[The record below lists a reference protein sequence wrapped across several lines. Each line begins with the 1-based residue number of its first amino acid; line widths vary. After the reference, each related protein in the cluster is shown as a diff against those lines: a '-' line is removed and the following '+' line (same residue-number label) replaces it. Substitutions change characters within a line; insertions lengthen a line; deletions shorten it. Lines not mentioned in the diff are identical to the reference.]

1 MKLRLP
7 HKLQA
12 ALIAT
17 LASVSFTTLSSGTI
31 AVATGAAL
39 LAGQQA
45 QAEAYNGVE
54 YSGDIFT
61 IENKTSQQF
70 HLATFS
76 NLYWDGTGWVS
87 SPTWTAGGKDFYSN
101 GTKKTLSDQSFWY
114 REFAVAGGTYGVLGN
129 TIRLTG
135 ATADTIY
142 ESTFNPFVIGGIIA
156 EASDYTYVLG
166 RSTSGNISPS
176 IQAMEGQEANL
187 TLDSSLILSSNN
199 GVTVASSGTWKV
211 AGGKSLQFGRT
222 TQNTTTIS
230 QNTAKVEFSA
240 NVHVDMIGGG
250 VVDITRTNAF
260 ILNTGA
266 TISVG
271 EGTTLRIAT
280 TGASVY
286 GKALVGSGG
295 GAAAEAGSTDAFTK
309 IFMGQAVNV
318 QDGGKLVLV
327 GNVCFNDTVTGNV
340 DRTSGVADLEITGSL
355 RSNVG
360 GKSNPWVLGDHKMK
374 VGGDFWLTNQQ
385 HFNLAGGTI
394 EVGGALKLGHEGN
407 GTNGNYKASLNATAG
422 STVKLHDVM
431 FYGGHDVLSVD
442 GSSITFT
449 KADGNVLSQDQT
461 HVPTAA
467 ADFNSVS
474 LNNATLVAQ
483 ENGWTLDSLASSTV
497 TVRGASKL
505 DIAGG
510 NTIQIGHAAV
520 SGSFTALEGSTGTLQ
535 LNDAT
540 FTGTVGI
547 TGANVGVGGT
557 VTLDLANLTTY
568 EVADATGQQYSYNN
582 VSGFLTASGKYY
594 LVHATGEPTSTA
606 TWSGSFADGSATY
619 DEASSVNGNIVFS
632 LNTLPP
638 STSYYVNAD
647 MDTRSDVT
655 GGTYNLLTKATDVY
669 IKKGVT
675 LTAFSVSD
683 SFTNAAKLHGEGT
696 YALAK
701 GASALNSGLSLGTDW
716 TGTVVISNAAFT
728 NQGLSNALNN
738 ARNSLSWVKA
748 KGLSGWNNTTTI
760 NANLILENGDSGTAQ
775 GWAYM
780 QDNGNTGQT
789 LTFAGMI
796 KGDGK
801 MGRSN
806 DKGSVFTYEFTND
819 ISGWTGT
826 FESRSQSGGSTT
838 FRVKDNATV
847 VNAILDNKSNNLY
860 VDVQNNATFNAEIKN
875 ATKLTIASGKTA
887 TLAASATLGSL
898 AGAGALVVDN
908 GSNTVTVNGSNN
920 YTGSITVD
928 GGTLAL
934 GNHQFTGVPSLTIND
949 GGTVTTANNNGSGLV
964 GGTVTINAGGTL
976 KAIGGK
982 DIFGYETGATDKVVM
997 QGSAEK
1003 EAKIDLSGVTGGS
1016 VTMTTDLEMKGYST
1030 ISGGAINSLGGS
1042 ITVSGTNNTISS
1054 FDMRDPVTIDVA
1066 AGGALEI
1073 GSMSR
1078 FTGFSGAITKT
1089 GAGSLTLKGGVIDKA
1104 ITMNAGSLALD
1115 GTFTVDGL
1123 DLVGEPTVYYTGAE
1137 DFVHRTNGVRG
1148 GQLDLQLL
1156 TEGSTGSLSI
1166 TDTARFTY
1174 DSQTMKGSAG
1184 EAGTL
1189 HLVSEGFSST
1199 FYINEASE
1207 RTAWIFRADTD
1218 YPATDV
1224 SIARGATLVVDDN
1237 AADGFSASK
1246 IHVQDGTGYAN
1257 LQIEAGNKVIA
1268 DGTDRALQ
1276 LSGAGEYKL
1285 NGSVRLGSLSTA
1297 ASTAATP
1304 WTGTID
1310 ATVVGDGTNLL
1321 DLLTNTNIHGGTV
1334 QLQSK
1339 GNSVTPAGTETAL
1352 QTNLANQGRTGDFTL
1367 ADTTFTTGGAMRF
1380 NDWQNNHVWTVG
1392 SGSGLQVG
1400 GDLWMDHGNKLA
1412 IAGGNVTVGGKLLL
1426 GHSGG
1431 NKPTG
1436 LEMTG
1441 GSFKAT
1447 QIDAYSSSASPQI
1460 PVSITGGTVEFTGT
1474 GNVLQIH
1481 NSAVCDV
1488 NIGGT
1493 GDNYVTL
1500 KADGTSWSLAYE
1512 GMTIGNIIAE
1522 TDNGGAITLG
1532 TAGKAASYTGK
1543 VEVAQ
1548 NSILTLDGI
1557 LTLGANGIV
1566 TSGVLGVSNTTVF
1579 NLEHM
1584 EARQEGDK
1592 FVYNV
1597 FTGAGANL
1605 STQGFTA
1612 ADNII
1617 GISTA
1622 GKEWTFGNDGTIS
1635 YVMLSSELVWKGV
1648 DGSGVWNTTEGNQPW
1663 LNGETPS
1670 AFRNDDAVTFDSTY
1684 STAATA
1690 TLGGNVEAASI
1701 TVAAGANVH
1710 VAQDAQET
1718 YTLTSSSL
1726 VVNGTLTSDMPI
1738 AGLQFITVGT
1748 GATWNTANA
1757 LDITDNGGLQS
1768 FSNAGTIKLLSG
1780 ASMDVDMTAGK
1791 TQPGVVTA
1799 AEGGTLHLHNVPG
1812 SAGTFDG
1819 HSDFNGTLVY
1829 DVVSSKGHDASIV
1842 LENFDGTLELRGRLA
1857 ASASNF
1863 GGMTKLVLFG
1873 DRDNHPS
1880 NINDL
1885 NTTGLWNQ
1893 SALTLSVLV
1902 EVKGDETVDL
1912 YTSNALT
1919 LTGDI
1924 NSAGAK
1930 QGHLS
1935 KRNGGDLNLQGGVY
1949 LLSYDNNAGTVNM
1962 SGAADI
1968 TTLNVVAGT
1977 VNMSG
1982 GANIATLNA
1991 ENGTVA
1997 LGGQDK
2003 TYTLGAVA
2011 LGKSTGGAPNLT
2023 IGAGADVT
2031 ADTVK
2036 VEDLSSATIVLADDL
2051 DITDSLS
2058 TMGAERTLTIKSAD
2072 GVESAKTLTTA
2083 KLDIANVNT
2092 GIALQNVIL
2101 VVNGKASVAEII
2113 TGCGN
2118 NRGLVSV
2125 GAGATLNLNGGVDWS
2140 HDGKYVNLAIADGG
2154 NVNITAVAGN
2164 VLNDLTIERGGDLTV
2179 GAGATTSVEGTATI
2193 SEVIAANAD
2202 ITFNGAV
2209 DINGMS
2215 DAELTSFI
2223 NGQDGGN
2230 GFKQFG
2236 GALTVVDISGGGSVS
2251 VNPETVISYNGK
2263 AGELR
2268 TDGKFYLADTTVD
2281 YTTFFVNK
2289 EGEKLE
2295 KYSLAVGEGGQH
2307 PTAVQIA
2314 EGASFTMDVAGV
2326 TLDNVTTP
2334 ASTAETPA
2342 VSTLAIAE
2350 AATVKALTIGNDLAL
2365 TGEGTLTLGTSGA
2378 STASISGTGS
2388 LTFNGPTVTL
2398 YGNNSAYTGNVVIN
2412 SGTVIVGNDLALGS
2426 MAASSHTITLKG
2438 GTLDVHGFE
2447 GTGTGYTVEFAGGK
2461 LTNTGTERGYGNR
2474 QLVAFATITADSE
2487 ISNADDHEFGF
2498 GTAGHA
2504 AITVTFSNGAELNKT
2519 GDGTFWV
2526 SNATVTGNGGFKVS
2540 EGTLHFQKGGTYAS
2554 NFEMAGGTVAGAVTL
2569 AANTTIETT
2578 KDSTFSAVIDGSGKS
2593 VTLTGDNTTL
2603 TLSGA
2608 NTYTGGTT
2616 ITAGTVKTTNASA
2629 LGTGN
2634 VTVASTGT
2642 LLVSQN
2648 LTIKGDG
2655 TATNK
2660 GLDNQGTVSIADGKT
2675 LSLYGQVSN
2684 KQYNLGTVNV
2694 LGSTATIENTN
2705 HRGTISLGAITGTA
2719 GSTVT
2724 LFSNHS
2730 SEAATWNLGTA
2741 ASGSFA
2747 GDKLVLQVGDNGTGT
2762 GGREV
2767 SFNFN
2772 NEAMFSGKSVQLQNA
2787 TVSHSKTMTNN
2798 VVLNAATVKVGGI
2811 SDAAEDTV
2819 ASNRI
2824 WSISKGSAAGNR
2836 ATLELDGND
2845 ANGYSTAVKVGADID
2860 IKKTGSATQV
2870 FSGNMTQF
2878 NGSIDVQAGELNVMN
2893 IAASTSLNVKDVTIA
2908 AGATLGVYN
2917 GATATADTEHEGTLT
2932 MKAGNTLKAGGDNA
2946 TLNANLVME
2955 SGSTL
2960 EVSLAQA
2967 TYGLTMG
2974 CSMSLN
2980 TGDLL
2985 GDADLG
2991 FVQDLKFG
2999 DYYYLYNGVDSLT
3012 VNGTQYDS
3020 LNFKD
3025 WTDFDMDAS
3034 TVYTQLDEKRYAL
3047 VYSWNGSNVG
3057 TIAITLIPEPT
3068 TGTLSLLALCA
3079 LAARRR
3085 RK

>member
-7 HKLQA
+7 HKFQA
-12 ALIAT
+12 ALMAA
-17 LASVSFTTLSSGTI
+17 LASVSITTLSSGTL

-70 HLATFS
+70 HGATFS
-76 NLYWDGTGWVS
+76 NMYWNGTAWVS
-87 SPTWTAGGKDFYSN
+87 TENTWLGTATSYVTGSST
-101 GTKKTLSDQSFWY
+101 GTTTHTLSNNDNSFW
-114 REFAVAGGTYGVLGN
+114 RRLFGDAKNGDATLLGN
-129 TIRLTG
+129 TIRLANAKANTAYE
-135 ATADTIY
+135 ATFAPY
-142 ESTFNPFVIGGIIA
+142 QIGGIIA
-156 EASDYTYVLG
+156 EESDYTYMLG
-166 RSTSGNISPS
+166 RSMSGNCNILLKG
-176 IQAMEGQEANL
+176 QAGHDVNL
-187 TLDSSLILSSNN
+187 TLNSSLILSTNN
-199 GVTVASSGTWKV
+199 GVTVENSGTWHV
-211 AGGKSLQFGRT
+211 GEGKSLQFGRVANSGDLMT
-222 TQNTTTIS
+222 ITQNTT
-230 QNTAKVEFSA
+230 KVEFFD

-260 ILNTGA
+260 TLKAGA

-295 GAAAEAGSTDAFTK
+295 GATAEAGSTDAFTQ
-309 IFMGQAVNV
+309 IFMGKAVNV

-394 EVGGALKLGHEGN
+394 EVGGSLKLGHEGN

-449 KADGNVLSQDQT
+449 KEDGNVLSQDQT

-510 NTIQIGHAAV
+510 KTIQIGNAAV

-557 VTLDLANLTTY
+557 VTLDLANFNAF
-568 EVADATGQQYSYNN
+568 EVADATTQQYSYNN

-594 LVHATGEPTSTA
+594 LVHATGEPISTA

-632 LNTLPP
+632 LNSLPP
-638 STSYYVNAD
+638 TTSYYVNAD
-647 MDTRSDVT
+647 MNTRNDVT
-655 GGTYNLLTKATDVY
+655 GGTNNLLTKATDVC

-675 LTAFSVSD
+675 LTTFSSSD
-683 SFTNAAKLHGEGT
+683 SFTNPAKLHGEGN
-696 YALAK
+696 YALASGSK
-701 GASALNSGLSLGTDW
+701 VLNGNLSLGDDWTGRVVLSGTGFTNLGLNYAAAGTAGALATAISSVELKGVTGWMPKNHNANIILTNPSASASALKLTDGSSGTNGITYFTGSISGSGDFEHAWNKSTVYFVMQGDLSQWTGNIIKSAGGATEFTLSNNPGGTIAVGAKGNSGTLSINITNNAPVTLTGNFVKGSGTLNVNVNDTTQATFTGGITNANLSVNTGASA
-716 TGTVVISNAAFT
+716 
-728 NQGLSNALNN
+728 
-738 ARNSLSWVKA
+738 
-748 KGLSGWNNTTTI
+748 
-760 NANLILENGDSGTAQ
+760 
-775 GWAYM
+775 
-780 QDNGNTGQT
+780 T
-789 LTFAGMI
+789 L
-796 KGDGK
+796 
-801 MGRSN
+801 
-806 DKGSVFTYEFTND
+806 
-819 ISGWTGT
+819 
-826 FESRSQSGGSTT
+826 
-838 FRVKDNATV
+838 
-847 VNAILDNKSNNLY
+847 
-860 VDVQNNATFNAEIKN
+860 KN
-875 ATKLTIASGKTA
+875 TA
-887 TLAASATLGSL
+887 TLASL

-949 GGTVTTANNNGSGLV
+949 GGTVTTNNDNGNGLV
-964 GGTVTINAGGTL
+964 GGTITINAGGTL
-976 KAIGGK
+976 KATGGK
-982 DIFGYETGATDKVVM
+982 DIFGYDNGATDKVVM

-1003 EAKIDLSGVTGGS
+1003 VAKIDLSGLASGNS

-1030 ISGGAINSLGGS
+1030 ITGGAINSWDGA
-1042 ITVSGTNNTISS
+1042 ITVSGTGNTISD
-1054 FDMRDPVTIDVA
+1054 FALRKAVTIDVA

-1073 GSMSR
+1073 GTLSR
-1078 FTGFSGAITKT
+1078 FTGFSEALTKT
-1089 GAGSLTLKGGVIDKA
+1089 GAGTLTLKGGVIDTA
-1104 ITMNAGSLALD
+1104 ITMSGGTLALD
-1115 GTFTVDGL
+1115 GAFTVDGL
-1123 DLVGEPTVYYTGAE
+1123 DLVGEPTVYYVGAE
-1137 DFVHRTNGVRG
+1137 NIDHRTNGVRG

-1156 TEGSTGSLSI
+1156 TAGSTGSLSI

-1174 DSQTMKGSAG
+1174 DSQTMKGSVG

-1207 RTAWIFRADTD
+1207 RTAWIFKADTD
-1218 YPATDV
+1218 YPATDI
-1224 SIARGATLVVDDN
+1224 SIARGATLVVDDD

-1246 IHVQDGTGYAN
+1246 IHVQDGTGPAY
-1257 LQIEAGNKVIA
+1257 LQIQVGNKVLA

-1285 NGSVRLGSLSTA
+1285 NGSVGLGSISTA
-1297 ASTAATP
+1297 ETTAATP
-1304 WTGTID
+1304 WTGAID
-1310 ATVVGDGTNLL
+1310 ATAVTGGTKLL
-1321 DLLTNTNIHGGTV
+1321 DLLTSTNIHGGTV
-1334 QLQSK
+1334 QLLSQ
-1339 GNSVTPAGTETAL
+1339 GNSVTPGGTETAL
-1352 QTNLANQGRTGDFTL
+1352 ETNLANQGRTGNFTL

-1392 SGSGLQVG
+1392 SGSALQVG

-1412 IAGGNVTVGGKLLL
+1412 ISGGNVTVGGKLLL

-1441 GSFKAT
+1441 GSLKAT

-1500 KADGTSWSLAYE
+1500 KADGTSWSLAHD
-1512 GMTIGNIIAE
+1512 GMTIGNIKAE
-1522 TDNGGAITLG
+1522 TTNGGAITLG
-1532 TAGKAASYTGK
+1532 SAGKAASYTGK
-1543 VEVAQ
+1543 VEVAEG
-1548 NSILTLDGI
+1548 SILTLDGI

-1584 EARQEGDK
+1584 EAQQVGDK

-1605 STQGFTA
+1605 STQSFTA

-1635 YVMLSSELVWKGV
+1635 YVILSSELVWKGEN
-1648 DGSGVWNTTEGNQPW
+1648 GIGVWDTTEGNQPW
-1663 LNGETPS
+1663 LNGEASS
-1670 AFRNDDAVTFDSTY
+1670 AFRNDDEVTFDSTY

-1690 TLGGNVEAASI
+1690 TLGGNVEAAFI

-1710 VAQDAQET
+1710 VAQDAQEA

-1726 VVNGTLTSDMPI
+1726 VVNGSLQSDMPI
-1738 AGLQFITVGT
+1738 YGLQFITVGEN
-1748 GATWNTANA
+1748 ATWATANT
-1757 LDITDNGGLQS
+1757 LDITDSSTLQA

-1780 ASMDVDMTAGK
+1780 ARMDVDMTADKMQSG
-1791 TQPGVVTA
+1791 TVTA
-1799 AEGGTLHLHNVPG
+1799 AEGGTLHLHNAPAG
-1812 SAGTFDG
+1812 DGTFDG
-1819 HSDFNGTLVY
+1819 HNDFAGTLVY
-1829 DVVSSKGHDASIV
+1829 DVVSTGDHSNTLA
-1842 LENFDGTLELRGRLA
+1842 LENFAGTLELRGRLA
-1857 ASASNF
+1857 ASASSF
-1863 GGMTKLVLFG
+1863 GGMTKLVLNG
-1873 DRDNHPS
+1873 DRS
-1880 NINDL
+1880 S

-1893 SALTLSVLV
+1893 NALTLDVPV

-1935 KRNGGDLNLQGGVY
+1935 KRNTGALNLQGGVY
-1949 LLSYDNNAGTVNM
+1949 LLSYDNNDGTVNF
-1962 SGAADI
+1962 
-1968 TTLNVVAGT
+1968 
-1977 VNMSG
+1977 SG
-1982 GANIATLNA
+1982 GADIATLTA
-1991 ENGTVA
+1991 ASGTVA

-2023 IGAGADVT
+2023 IGAGTNVT

-2058 TMGAERTLTIKSAD
+2058 TMGAEHTLTIKSAD

-2125 GAGATLNLNGGVDWS
+2125 GAGATLNLNGGVNWS

-2154 NVNITAVAGN
+2154 TVNIATGESN
-2164 VLNDLTIERGGDLTV
+2164 VLNDVNLAAGGHLNL
-2179 GAGATTSVEGTATI
+2179 AAGTATTVQGTLTLAEALDI
-2193 SEVIAANAD
+2193 SGNLTLA
-2202 ITFNGAV
+2202 GA
-2209 DINGMS
+2209 IN
-2215 DAELTSFI
+2215 I
-2223 NGQDGGN
+2223 DGFSEEALVAYTRDDQSTGAKD
-2230 GFKQFG
+2230 GFKQYSGSLQVININGDAVFTPGSTDVTYKTMAGTLGSDGKFTLAEPHVYHDTYYVSSADKALSLNDAVTAATDEDPLLAVELLGGATLTADNATTVPTLRIVAGAAGEAATVSGATANFTNLTGEGALDVAGGATLNAGAITVAQGKTLAIGGEGTLGITSINGAGTTNVNAASVTGGAVTISGNGTVAFGDSVAPVTFTGLNVTGSSTSATFASRVTVNGSHVTVDYTNTATSVSVTFADGLAYTGSDSYALTIGNGDTVILGGTSDLSGKTVGIAGETGKLEVLENASVTVGRLFNSGTANNNGTVAVRQG
-2236 GALTVVDISGGGSVS
+2236 GALTV
-2251 VNPETVISYNGK
+2251 
-2263 AGELR
+2263 
-2268 TDGKFYLADTTVD
+2268 
-2281 YTTFFVNK
+2281 
-2289 EGEKLE
+2289 
-2295 KYSLAVGEGGQH
+2295 
-2307 PTAVQIA
+2307 
-2314 EGASFTMDVAGV
+2314 
-2326 TLDNVTTP
+2326 
-2334 ASTAETPA
+2334 
-2342 VSTLAIAE
+2342 
-2350 AATVKALTIGNDLAL
+2350 
-2365 TGEGTLTLGTSGA
+2365 GTSGN
-2378 STASISGTGS
+2378 STITNLSNAG
-2388 LTFNGPTVTL
+2388 TVTL
-2398 YGNNSAYTGNVVIN
+2398 NGTTTVESSFTNAGEVTLNGTTTVASAFSNTGSISVV
-2412 SGTVIVGNDLALGS
+2412 GTS
-2426 MAASSHTITLKG
+2426 ASSMTTLNVNNNGENLDMGAISLNNAELHIGSSAESRVRNISALTVDGAARLTQNSWNNLMHIAALNNGSGEGARTFTWQMNSNHYTNSVLYLDGAGSFDGTFVASRGNAGGNGAYQGHLQINHQQALQNAVLEVNGYNASNYMSVALNADKVETSGVKG
-2438 GTLDVHGFE
+2438 NANSIIYAGEANTSINQGAGRTAPTSTREGGATLAMNVADETTH
-2447 GTGTGYTVEFAGGK
+2447 EFAGRVESG
-2461 LTNTGTERGYGNR
+2461 
-2474 QLVAFATITADSE
+2474 
-2487 ISNADDHEFGF
+2487 ISLE
-2498 GTAGHA
+2498 
-2504 AITVTFSNGAELNKT
+2504 K
-2519 GDGTFWV
+2519 
-2526 SNATVTGNGGFKVS
+2526 
-2540 EGTLHFQKGGTYAS
+2540 
-2554 NFEMAGGTVAGAVTL
+2554 
-2569 AANTTIETT
+2569 
-2578 KDSTFSAVIDGSGKS
+2578 
-2593 VTLTGDNTTL
+2593 
-2603 TLSGA
+2603 SGA
-2608 NTYTGGTT
+2608 G
-2616 ITAGTVKTTNASA
+2616 
-2629 LGTGN
+2629 
-2634 VTVASTGT
+2634 
-2642 LLVSQN
+2642 
-2648 LTIKGDG
+2648 
-2655 TATNK
+2655 
-2660 GLDNQGTVSIADGKT
+2660 
-2675 LSLYGQVSN
+2675 
-2684 KQYNLGTVNV
+2684 
-2694 LGSTATIENTN
+2694 
-2705 HRGTISLGAITGTA
+2705 
-2719 GSTVT
+2719 
-2724 LFSNHS
+2724 
-2730 SEAATWNLGTA
+2730 
-2741 ASGSFA
+2741 
-2747 GDKLVLQVGDNGTGT
+2747 
-2762 GGREV
+2762 
-2767 SFNFN
+2767 
-2772 NEAMFSGKSVQLQNA
+2772 
-2787 TVSHSKTMTNN
+2787 
-2798 VVLNAATVKVGGI
+2798 
-2811 SDAAEDTV
+2811 
-2819 ASNRI
+2819 
-2824 WSISKGSAAGNR
+2824 
-2836 ATLELDGND
+2836 
-2845 ANGYSTAVKVGADID
+2845 
-2860 IKKTGSATQV
+2860 TQV
-2870 FSGNMTQF
+2870 FSGDMSHF
-2878 NGSIDVQAGELNVMN
+2878 NGSVDVEAGVLNIMN
-2893 IAASTSLNVKDVTIA
+2893 AASVNVQDVTIA
-2908 AGATLGVYN
+2908 ADATLGVYN

-2932 MKAGNTLKAGGDNA
+2932 MKSGSHLKAGGDDA

-2955 SGSTL
+2955 GGSTL

-2974 CSMSLN
+2974 CSLSLN
-2980 TGDLL
+2980 MGDLL
-2985 GDADLG
+2985 GTEDLG
-2991 FVQDLKFG
+2991 FVQNLKFG
-2999 DYYYLYNGVDSLT
+2999 DYYYLYNGVDSLS